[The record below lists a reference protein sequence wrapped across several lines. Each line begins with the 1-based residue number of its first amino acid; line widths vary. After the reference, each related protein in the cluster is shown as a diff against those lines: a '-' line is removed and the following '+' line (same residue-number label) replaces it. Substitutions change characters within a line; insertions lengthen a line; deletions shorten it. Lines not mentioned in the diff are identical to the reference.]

1 MNVIILDGRV
11 IDPSQ
16 NINKKINIEIKNGKV
31 NNYFTGRPKKN
42 INLENYE
49 IINAKNMIVS
59 PGFIDLH
66 VHLRDPGLVHKEN
79 IKSGS
84 DSAASGGF
92 TSIACMPNTLP
103 PNDNPKITKY
113 ILKTAAKDSKINIFP
128 IGTITKNQQGN
139 ELSKI
144 EENIKSGCIAISDDG
159 FPVVNSKLLYEAMMI
174 SKKMGV
180 PVISHCE
187 ECSLSKDGVINEGK
201 YSKKFSLPGIP
212 NSSEELGVLRDI
224 FIAEYTKAHLHV
236 CHVSTEGSVEIIR
249 QAKKNGVNVTCEAT
263 PHHFTLCDADINHKN
278 SNYKMNPPLRSKKDM
293 LAIRNALKDNTIDI
307 IATDHAPHSERE
319 KSKGFVKSPF
329 GIIGF
334 ETALPLSLDL
344 VRNNFLSLFEL
355 VDKLSCRPAKLSKIK
370 RGSLK
375 KGSIADITIFDPN
388 KKFKFTK
395 KMVNSKSKNSPFL
408 GKILI
413 GKVFITIVN
422 GKIIFDNRN

>member
-1 MNVIILDGRV
+1 
-11 IDPSQ
+11 
-16 NINKKINIEIKNGKV
+16 
-31 NNYFTGRPKKN
+31 
-42 INLENYE
+42 
-49 IINAKNMIVS
+49 MIVS

-319 KSKGFVKSPF
+319 KSKGFAKSPF